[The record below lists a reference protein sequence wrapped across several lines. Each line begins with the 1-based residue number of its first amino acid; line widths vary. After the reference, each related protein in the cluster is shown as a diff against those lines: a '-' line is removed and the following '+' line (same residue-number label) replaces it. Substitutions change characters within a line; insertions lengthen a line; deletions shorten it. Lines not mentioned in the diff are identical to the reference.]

1 MGQLPDLLQRLGY
14 KDVQGQLLHV
24 PIGRWGGRAGSM
36 LLTNLVSGWGGLR
49 DAFVSKAG
57 VNPAHFD
64 RVFQA
69 LPGEWEEKRSMYE
82 YVIALGQVP

>member
-1 MGQLPDLLQRLGY
+1 
-14 KDVQGQLLHV
+14 
-24 PIGRWGGRAGSM
+24 M